1 MSATFIEKIRAY
13 LSRPVI
19 EWTHAEEAV
28 SCLIIAGIV
37 GVIWL
42 IGEIIYRWEG
52 RR

>member
-1 MSATFIEKIRAY
+1 MSAISIEKIKDY

-19 EWTHAEEAV
+19 EWSHTEEAV
-28 SCLIIAGIV
+28 ACLIMAGIV

-42 IGEIIYRWEG
+42 IGEIIYRWES